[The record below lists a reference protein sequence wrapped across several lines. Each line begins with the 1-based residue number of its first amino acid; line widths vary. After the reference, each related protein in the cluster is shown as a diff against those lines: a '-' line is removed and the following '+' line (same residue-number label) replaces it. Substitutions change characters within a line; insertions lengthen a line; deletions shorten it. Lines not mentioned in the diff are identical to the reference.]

1 MGEAA
6 KITVTLEPRLEEYV
20 RGEVARG
27 AFKSSSDYIESVLRE
42 RYDDDRRAQE
52 LEDELQKG
60 IDDLE
65 AGRSLS
71 LDETFGSV
79 YAELGLD
86 KLRNR

>member
-20 RGEVARG
+20 RDEVARG
-27 AFKSSSDYIESVLRE
+27 AFKSSSDYIESVLRD
-42 RYDDDRRAQE
+42 RYNDDQRVHE

-65 AGRSLS
+65 AGRTLS
-71 LDETFGSV
+71 LEDAFNGV

-86 KLRNR
+86 KLRSR

>member
-42 RYDDDRRAQE
+42 RYDDDQRAQE